1 MSRLT
6 GEQLFEILGRIPDEF
21 VTEALPP
28 VLLGGVAAV
37 GAATPSLRSLSS
49 AGNSTAAKAGFG
61 AWVAKGGWLALVA
74 GVLVAVGVAVGAF
87 LLGWWEVPPVGS
99 GDVTAEQSTSEET
112 GGETADGTEED
123 TQDESQDETAAT
135 TETEAEAETLA
146 PSEFLKY
153 VSNGDGTCYVAE
165 SNDPWPNMDIVIP
178 SVSPD
183 GDIVT
188 AIGREAFSG
197 RAITSVVI
205 PDTVTHIEEYAFF
218 FCCDLTS
225 IVVPD
230 SVVSVGHKAFDES
243 PKIRRRKKGLY
254 YVGNWVVDCD
264 ADKAEIVWKEGT
276 KGILENAFEGCY
288 KLTSVVIPD
297 GVVSIGAHA
306 FSDCPSLKSVV
317 MPDSVTEMGAFAFE
331 DCFSLTSITLSNSL
345 SAIQERT
352 FSNCYDLTSIV
363 IPDGVTSIGESAF
376 NNCSSLTSVTVTGG
390 LKNIDY
396 GVFKNCSAL
405 TSITIPDSVTGIGTH
420 AFQGCTNLPRE
431 DGVAYVGNWIVAC
444 DESVSEVVCREG
456 TIGIANG
463 VFEDCFYMK
472 TITIPTSLE
481 IIGEKA
487 FYAYRVKDI
496 YYAGSEKRWRRV
508 RIGQFNNGLS
518 DVTIH
523 YDYVP

>member
-6 GEQLFEILGRIPDEF
+6 GEQLFEILGRLPDEF

-28 VLLGGVAAV
+28 VLLGGVAAA
-37 GAATPSLRSLSS
+37 GAATPSLRSLSA
-49 AGNSTAAKAGFG
+49 AGNGTAAKAGFW

-74 GVLVAVGVAVGAF
+74 GVLVAAGVAVGAF

-112 GGETADGTEED
+112 DGETADGTEED
-123 TQDESQDETAAT
+123 TQDESQDETAAA

-230 SVVSVGHKAFDES
+230 SVISVGHKAFDES

-254 YVGNWVVDCD
+254 YIGNWVVDCD

-288 KLTSVVIPD
+288 KLTSIVIPD
-297 GVVSIGAHA
+297 GVVSIGDHA

-390 LKNIDY
+390 LKDIGY
-396 GVFKNCSAL
+396 GVFKDCSAL

-420 AFQGCTNLPRE
+420 AFEGCANLPRE

-481 IIGEKA
+481 IIGDKA
-487 FYAYRVKDI
+487 FYVYRVKDI

>member
-6 GEQLFEILGRIPDEF
+6 GEQIFEIMGKLPDEF
-21 VTEALPP
+21 VTEALPLS
-28 VLLGGVAAV
+28 LLGGAA
-37 GAATPSLRSLSS
+37 GAPLYSLSA
-49 AGNSTAAKAGFG
+49 AGSGTAAKTGFG
-61 AWVAKGGWLALVA
+61 AWLAKGGWIALVA
-74 GVLVAVGVAVGAF
+74 GVVVAAGVAVGAF
-87 LLGWWEVPPVGS
+87 LLGNGGDTPPVGTEDETS
-99 GDVTAEQSTSEET
+99 AEQEQSRFEEGEGESKPESETET
-112 GGETADGTEED
+112 G
-123 TQDESQDETAAT
+123 
-135 TETEAEAETLA
+135 TETETETEPEIESETLA
-146 PSEFLKY
+146 PSDFLKY

-178 SVSPD
+178 PVSPD

-276 KGILENAFEGCY
+276 KGILENAFDGCY
-288 KLTSVVIPD
+288 KLTSIVIPD
-297 GVVSIGAHA
+297 GVVSIGDHA

-376 NNCSSLTSVTVTGG
+376 NNCSSLTAVTVTGG
-390 LKNIDY
+390 LKDIDY
-396 GVFKNCSAL
+396 GVFKDCSAL
-405 TSITIPDSVTGIGTH
+405 TSITIPDSVTSIGTD
-420 AFQGCTNLPRE
+420 AFEGCTSLPQE
-431 DGVAYVGNWIVAC
+431 DGVTYVGNWIVAC
-444 DESVSEVVCREG
+444 DESVSEVICREG

-481 IIGEKA
+481 IIGDKA
-487 FYAYRVKDI
+487 FYVYRVKDI

-523 YDYVP
+523 YDYLP

>member
-6 GEQLFEILGRIPDEF
+6 GEQLFEIMGKLPDEF
-21 VTEALPP
+21 VTEALPLS
-28 VLLGGVAAV
+28 LLGGAA
-37 GAATPSLRSLSS
+37 GAPLYSLSA
-49 AGNSTAAKAGFG
+49 AGSGTAAKTGFG
-61 AWVAKGGWLALVA
+61 AWLAKGGWIALVA
-74 GVLVAVGVAVGAF
+74 GVVVAAGVAAGAF
-87 LLGWWEVPPVGS
+87 LLGNGGDTLPVGTEDETS
-99 GDVTAEQSTSEET
+99 AEQEQSRFEEGEGESKPESE
-112 GGETADGTEED
+112 
-123 TQDESQDETAAT
+123 
-135 TETEAEAETLA
+135 TETETETETEPEIESETLA
-146 PSEFLKY
+146 PSDFLDY
-153 VSNGDGTCYVAE
+153 VSNGDGTCYV
-165 SNDPWPNMDIVIP
+165 SGDHGGWQNTDIVIP

-197 RAITSVVI
+197 RTITSVVI

-288 KLTSVVIPD
+288 KLTSIVIPD
-297 GVVSIGAHA
+297 GVVSIGDHA
-306 FSDCPSLKSVV
+306 FSDCPSLQSVV

-363 IPDGVTSIGESAF
+363 IHDGVTSIGESAF

-390 LKNIDY
+390 LKDIGY
-396 GVFKNCSAL
+396 GVFKDCSAL
-405 TSITIPDSVTGIGTH
+405 TSITIPDSVTSIGTD
-420 AFQGCTNLPRE
+420 AFEGCTSLPQE
-431 DGVAYVGNWIVAC
+431 DGVTYVGNWIVAC
-444 DESVSEVVCREG
+444 DESVAEVVCREG

-481 IIGEKA
+481 IIGDKA
-487 FYAYRVKDI
+487 FYVYRVKDI

>member
-1 MSRLT
+1 MSR
-6 GEQLFEILGRIPDEF
+6 EIILEAMNGIRDEYITEVGAKLGL
-21 VTEALPP
+21 V
-28 VLLGGVAAV
+28 AV
-37 GAATPSLRSLSS
+37 GAAGAVGAAVEPSALYSLSGTE
-49 AGNSTAAKAGFG
+49 AAAKAGFG
-61 AWVAKGGWLALVA
+61 AWVAKGGWIALVA

-112 GGETADGTEED
+112 DGETADGTEED

-135 TETEAEAETLA
+135 TETEAETLA

-297 GVVSIGAHA
+297 GVVSIGDHA

-390 LKNIDY
+390 LKDIGY
-396 GVFKNCSAL
+396 GVFKDCSAL
-405 TSITIPDSVTGIGTH
+405 TSITIPDSVTSIGTD
-420 AFQGCTNLPRE
+420 AFEGCTNLPRE

-487 FYAYRVKDI
+487 FYVYRVKDI